1 MVSGEYDY
9 IIIGAGSAGSV
20 LAARLSEDPAV
31 KVPVLEAGGRN
42 TSVLVRMPA
51 GVGTLIKQKSKF
63 NWGFWSE
70 PEPFMDG
77 RRLWHPRGK
86 GLGGSSAINGMVY
99 IRGHARDYDHWRQ
112 LGLDGWSYAETLPYF
127 KRAENF
133 QDGAST
139 YHGEG
144 GPLSVSWGE
153 RSDHPLYAGVIR
165 AGGGAGHK
173 ITPDFNGFDQ
183 EGFGRYQLT
192 IRDGQRWSAARGDRY
207 PREWRR

>member
-1 MVSGEYDY
+1 MASGEYDY

-20 LAARLSEDPAV
+20 LAARLSEDPGV
-31 KVPVLEAGGRN
+31 RVLVLEAGGRN

-112 LGLDGWSYAETLPYF
+112 RGWTAGPMP
-127 KRAENF
+127 KRCPTSNAPKTSRTALRPTTAKAGRF
-133 QDGAST
+133 RSAGAN
-139 YHGEG
+139 
-144 GPLSVSWGE
+144 GP
-153 RSDHPLYAGVIR
+153 
-165 AGGGAGHK
+165 
-173 ITPDFNGFDQ
+173 
-183 EGFGRYQLT
+183 T
-192 IRDGQRWSAARGDRY
+192 IRSMPA
-207 PREWRR
+207 